1 MVLIIFS
8 TNHIMDLIALI
19 KPKNSLLTKQL
30 YSKAFKALYQ
40 ELSEFDTK
48 KELLNDM
55 EFLALACN
63 LAEHIVD
70 QQKKHLKT
78 LKIDKMKLVVDV
90 FQVIYDSM
98 TEHDV
103 ENLKAHIQFVYDNEM
118 IKKVSAIRYIKKRL
132 NNWIAKQL

>member
-1 MVLIIFS
+1 MEILS
-8 TNHIMDLIALI
+8 LI

-30 YSKAFKALYQ
+30 FSKAFKALYQ

-90 FQVIYDSM
+90 FKVIYDSM
-98 TEHDV
+98 TEQDV
-103 ENLKAHIQFVYDNEM
+103 ETLQQHIQFVFDNDM
-118 IKKVSAIRYIKKRL
+118 IKKVSTIRYIKKRL
-132 NNWIAKQL
+132 STWISKQL

>member
-1 MVLIIFS
+1 
-8 TNHIMDLIALI
+8 MDLIALI

>member
-1 MVLIIFS
+1 MEILS
-8 TNHIMDLIALI
+8 LI

-30 YSKAFKALYQ
+30 FSKAFKALYQ

-70 QQKKHLKT
+70 QQKKHLKS

-90 FQVIYDSM
+90 FKVIYDSM
-98 TEHDV
+98 TEQDV
-103 ENLKAHIQFVYDNEM
+103 ETLQQHIQFVFDNDM
-118 IKKVSAIRYIKKRL
+118 IKKVSTIRYIKKRL
-132 NNWIAKQL
+132 SMWISKQL

>member
-1 MVLIIFS
+1 
-8 TNHIMDLIALI
+8 MDLITLI

-63 LAEHIVD
+63 LCEHIVD
-70 QQKKHLKT
+70 LQKKHLKT
-78 LKIDKMKLVVDV
+78 LKIDKMKLIVDC
-90 FQVIYDSM
+90 FQVIYDTM
-98 TEHDV
+98 TEQDV
-103 ENLKAHIQFVYDNEM
+103 ENLKQHIQFVFDNGM
-118 IKKVSAIRYIKKRL
+118 IKKVSAIRYLKKKF
-132 NNWIAKQL
+132 NAWMEKQL